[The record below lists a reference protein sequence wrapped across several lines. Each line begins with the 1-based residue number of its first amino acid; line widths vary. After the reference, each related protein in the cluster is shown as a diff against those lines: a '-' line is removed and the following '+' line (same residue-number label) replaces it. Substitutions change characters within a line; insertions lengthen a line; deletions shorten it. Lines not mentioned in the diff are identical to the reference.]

1 MIKQISDVE
10 NVLGFLIQFTQ
21 IAKSYINKEFLAIS
35 LFVLQKPTFVWL
47 CNSAPFK
54 TLLYRPLYESAASGG
69 KLRL

>member
-47 CNSAPFK
+47 CNSVPSK
-54 TLLYRPLYESAASGG
+54 LNYIDPYMNLRQVAAS
-69 KLRL
+69 